1 MKEEFPY
8 FFFRKISRN
17 CLHGIRVRNI
27 VMLQPLLADLLGHIG
42 PVHEGGKRWRQ
53 MLELAVGLRAVL
65 DAESDLAVVGEASDG
80 VEAVA
85 MAADLNPDVVIM
97 DIRMPNKDGL
107 TATREILAGTD
118 PPRVLVLTTFELDE
132 YVYSALHAGASGFV
146 LKRVPPRDLIE
157 AVRVIDSGES
167 LLFPAATAE
176 LIRSFVP
183 PSPPPELVK
192 AMGTL
197 TEREQDVL
205 RLVAQGRSNRE
216 IADELFVSAE
226 TVKSHVG
233 SVLLK
238 LEVRDRTQAVVAAYE
253 AGFVHPGG

>member
-1 MKEEFPY
+1 VIE
-8 FFFRKISRN
+8 I
-17 CLHGIRVRNI
+17 LIADDDQLVR
-27 VMLQPLLADLLGHIG
+27 
-42 PVHEGGKRWRQ
+42 
-53 MLELAVGLRAVL
+53 VGLRTVL
-65 DAESDLAVVGEASDG
+65 DAEADLTVVGEAADG
-80 VEAVA
+80 EEAVS
-85 MAADLNPDVVIM
+85 MAADLRPDVVIM
-97 DIRMPNKDGL
+97 DIRMPNLDGL
-107 TATREILAGTD
+107 AATRQILTGTD

-132 YVYSALHAGASGFV
+132 YVYAALHAGAAGFV

-157 AVRVIDSGES
+157 AVRVVFSGES

-183 PSPPPELVK
+183 PSPPPELLK
-192 AMGTL
+192 AVESL
-197 TEREQDVL
+197 TERERDVL
-205 RLVAQGRSNRE
+205 RLVAQGRANRE

-233 SVLLK
+233 SILLK

>member
-1 MKEEFPY
+1 MIE
-8 FFFRKISRN
+8 I
-17 CLHGIRVRNI
+17 LIVDDDQLVR
-27 VMLQPLLADLLGHIG
+27 
-42 PVHEGGKRWRQ
+42 
-53 MLELAVGLRAVL
+53 VGLKAVL
-65 DAESDLAVVGEASDG
+65 DAEDDLTVVGEAADG
-80 VEAVA
+80 IEAISAVA
-85 MAADLNPDVVIM
+85 DLDPDVVIM
-97 DIRMPNKDGL
+97 DIRMPNMDGL
-107 TATREILAGTD
+107 AATREILAGTD
-118 PPRVLVLTTFELDE
+118 PPRILVLTTFELDE

-146 LKRVPPRDLIE
+146 LKRVPPGDLIE
-157 AVRVIDSGES
+157 AVRVIHSGES

-192 AMGTL
+192 AVGTL

-233 SVLLK
+233 SMLLK